1 MKTANNL
8 ALAVLSAALLLT
20 SAQAAANKQANITL
34 GATTEINSQQIQS
47 GDYKIRWAG
56 TGSLVQVEILQG
68 KKVVASS
75 TAKVVPQT
83 TAVDHNQVIL
93 LMQDNGTRKLRRID
107 VPRQKVSLVFQDN
120 QASGQ

>member
-34 GATTEINSQQIQS
+34 GGTTEINSQQIQS
-47 GDYKIRWAG
+47 GDYKVRWAG

-68 KKVVASS
+68 KKVVATS
-75 TAKVVPQT
+75 TAEVVPQT

-93 LMQDNGTRKLRRID
+93 LMQDNGTRTMQRID